1 MKVCCLKGS
10 PRKNGN
16 TNALTDIVLERLTE
30 EGAAVKTFSLY
41 EMDIKPCLACRKC
54 QEDWNHVTCA
64 RQDDMQQ
71 IFAAVMECDLL
82 LLSTPIYSWYC
93 TTPMKAALDRMVYAL
108 NMYYGEQRGPSLWEG
123 KQLALITTCGY
134 PPEKGADLLE
144 EGIRRYCRHSKLQY
158 MGMLC
163 ERHQG
168 YHIPFMDEAKKEH
181 AEAFARKLVQVQ
193 TEKGID

>member
-1 MKVCCLKGS
+1 MKICCLKGS

-16 TNALTDIVLERLTE
+16 TNALTDIVLEKLTE
-30 EGAAVKTFSLY
+30 EGAAVNTFSLY
-41 EMDIKPCLACRKC
+41 EMEIKPCLACRKC
-54 QEDWNHVTCA
+54 QEDWTKVTCA
-64 RQDDMQQ
+64 RQDDMEQ
-71 IFAAVMECDLL
+71 IFTAVMECDIL

-93 TTPMKAALDRMVYAL
+93 TAPMKAALDRMVYAL

-134 PPEKGADLLE
+134 PPEKGTDLLE
-144 EGIRRYCRHSKLQY
+144 EGIRRYCKHSKLQY
-158 MGMLC
+158 MGILC